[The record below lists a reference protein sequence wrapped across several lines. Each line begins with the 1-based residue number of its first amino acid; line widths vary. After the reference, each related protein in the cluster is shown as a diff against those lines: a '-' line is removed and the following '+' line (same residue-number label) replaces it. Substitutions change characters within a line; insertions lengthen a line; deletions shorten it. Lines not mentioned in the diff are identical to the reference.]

1 MHSFNNIEN
10 QRILLSFLNW
20 GKGHLSRC
28 IDVCRR
34 LERQGNTI
42 LIACEEDDFTILN
55 SYIPTVECLPFP
67 GYPFSFQ
74 GTGDF
79 AKDIWKSRKA
89 LSDFMRWEQNEVE
102 RLVIHYQIT
111 CIVSDHRY
119 GFFSK
124 TIPSVFMTH
133 QINLPINWWQQPAQ
147 WLHNKWMRKFS
158 FIWIM
163 DDEKNSL
170 AGKLSR
176 KGSLK
181 NAAYIGHF
189 SRFEKQDN
197 EKTIELG
204 VCNGPHPY
212 NQQLLE
218 QLIGNKGLDVIISS
232 ISGNDS
238 RIVHPGS
245 WKETDALFYNAAT
258 IHSYCGYSTLMD
270 LKRLGCK
277 GKLIPTPGQTE
288 QEYLHLLHPNFD
300 FSESSGNV
308 FL

>member
-1 MHSFNNIEN
+1 MQSFTNINN
-10 QRILLSFLNW
+10 QHILLSFLNW

-34 LERQGNTI
+34 LERQGNTL
-42 LIACEEDDFTILN
+42 LIACEEEDFAILS
-55 SYIPTVECLPFP
+55 SYVPTLKHLPFP
-67 GYPFSFQ
+67 GYPFTFN
-74 GTGDF
+74 GTGNFSRDL
-79 AKDIWKSRKA
+79 WKSRKA
-89 LSDFMRWEQNEVE
+89 LSDFIKWEQAEVAQ
-102 RLVIHYQIT
+102 LAKHHQIT
-111 CIVSDHRY
+111 LIISDHRY

-124 TIPSVFMTH
+124 SIPSVFITH
-133 QINLPINWWQQPAQ
+133 QVNLAVSWWQQPAQ
-147 WLHNKWMRKFS
+147 WLHKKWMNQFS
-158 FIWIM
+158 FIWII
-163 DDEKNSL
+163 DAEKNAL

-218 QLIGNKGLDVIISS
+218 RLMKNKDLDVIISS
-232 ISGNDS
+232 IPGNDP
-238 RIVHPGS
+238 RIVHPAT
-245 WKETDALFYNAAT
+245 WKETDELFYKAKA

-270 LKRLGCK
+270 LKQLNCTGN
-277 GKLIPTPGQTE
+277 LIPTPGQTE
-288 QEYLHLLHPNFD
+288 QEYLHHIH
-300 FSESSGNV
+300 
-308 FL
+308 